1 MAVFRLFDCDDEKEG
16 YMYNEEYVRARDK
29 ILYSNRFRFDY
40 CEGNYYDDIGNKE
53 AYLNYGLPKNASGE
67 EVLDAICA
75 NLNIPTYQDFK
86 EDLYFFIKGGEII
99 DSRKKIKEVFNGNDD
114 FKSIIS
120 QLHTKNGCFK
130 DEVFNLFSELVEE
143 RNYYVLFTFPGDEC
157 ESLSITEINYLA
169 SKNPEYKKPLEIYE
183 SYLDMIE
190 KEDLQEVKDLIMSLA
205 QDEE

>member
-1 MAVFRLFDCDDEKEG
+1 M
-16 YMYNEEYVRARDK
+16 
-29 ILYSNRFRFDY
+29 
-40 CEGNYYDDIGNKE
+40 
-53 AYLNYGLPKNASGE
+53 
-67 EVLDAICA
+67 
-75 NLNIPTYQDFK
+75 
-86 EDLYFFIKGGEII
+86 
-99 DSRKKIKEVFNGNDD
+99 
-114 FKSIIS
+114 
-120 QLHTKNGCFK
+120 
-130 DEVFNLFSELVEE
+130 FNLFSELVEE